1 MQLASKSNFTPY
13 APTHHLG
20 YFGSFRFGITSGI
33 LAMMEIWEG
42 KIIELE
48 YIIKAFKTTTYQEQ
62 YVPESYEPSSKWV
75 LKYYKPVR

>member
-1 MQLASKSNFTPY
+1 
-13 APTHHLG
+13 
-20 YFGSFRFGITSGI
+20 
-33 LAMMEIWEG
+33 MMEIWEG

-75 LKYYKPVR
+75 LKYYKPVKW